1 MHLMLS
7 ERDTSKKNSKN
18 RKMAGNGSL
27 YDVMFVKCGYLIMK
41 KTLHEY
47 LYNENKE

>member
-1 MHLMLS
+1 
-7 ERDTSKKNSKN
+7 
-18 RKMAGNGSL
+18 MAGNGSL

-47 LYNENKE
+47 LYNENKEWQLNDDVNFNRPF